1 MEIYFNEK
9 EVLEITDSDKSSK
22 FKIDDIE
29 KLYVSYKNYL
39 FFKMYSLK
47 IKTTNGDYFSINI
60 DRKDKSR
67 IKSDINH
74 FRILINWRK
83 MLRQA

>member
-9 EVLEITDSDKSSK
+9 EVLEIINSDKSSK

-29 KLYVSYKNYL
+29 KLYVSYKNYM
-39 FFKMYSLK
+39 FFKMYCLK
-47 IKTTNGDYFSINI
+47 IKTISGEYFSITI
-60 DRKDKSR
+60 DRKEKSR

-74 FRILINWRK
+74 YRILINWRK
-83 MLRQA
+83 MLRKA

>member
-9 EVLEITDSDKSSK
+9 EVLEIINSDKSSK

-29 KLYVSYKNYL
+29 KLYVSYKNYM
-39 FFKMYSLK
+39 FFKMYCLK
-47 IKTTNGDYFSINI
+47 IKTISGEYFSITI
-60 DRKDKSR
+60 DRKEKSR

-74 FRILINWRK
+74 YRILINWRK